1 MVSRRDIVHHSH
13 EQMLMFLARNH
24 NGPSSK
30 PKRKKKTPLKKW
42 LHELHKTNFKYFDP
56 SPTIP
61 ITCPIYGIVRDT
73 TGSPLDHASRR
84 ASKKKATVSTAANRA
99 TTRALR
105 ILAPH
110 LTMHCSH
117 SL

>member
-1 MVSRRDIVHHSH
+1 MECINAMNA
-13 EQMLMFLARNH
+13 QA
-24 NGPSSK
+24 K
-30 PKRKKKTPLKKW
+30 KKKKTPLKKW
-42 LHELHKTNFKYFDP
+42 LRVLHKTNFKYFDP

-105 ILAPH
+105 IVAPH
-110 LTMHCSH
+110 LTMHCSN